1 MSGKSSRAQRRR
13 KVHLRV
19 RSKVAGN
26 ASRPRLCVFRSARHI
41 YAQLID
47 DENRRTLATLS
58 SLKLNDKKL
67 ANGSNVGA
75 AKEVG
80 KAAAEKA
87 RELGFERVVFD
98 RNGYI
103 YHGRV
108 KALADAAREAGLKF

>member
-1 MSGKSSRAQRRR
+1 MSRAERRR
-13 KVHLRV
+13 KVHQRV
-19 RSKVAGN
+19 RGKVVGSAT
-26 ASRPRLCVFRSARHI
+26 RPRLCIFRSARHI

-47 DENRRTLATLS
+47 DENMRTLASVS
-58 SLKLNDKKL
+58 SLKMNDKKL

-87 RELGFERVVFD
+87 RELGFETVVFD